1 MTILALRPLRRLHSP
16 VATYLTTGLFAAGIA
31 SSPLLIRVRL
41 HYFGEKLSV
50 FLLMTTTQAAT
61 INNGRITDVAEELA

>member
-1 MTILALRPLRRLHSP
+1 MAAYFAGLSSGSP
-16 VATYLTTGLFAAGIA
+16 CATYLIIGLFTAGIA
-31 SSPLLIRVRL
+31 SSLSLVRVRL

>member
-1 MTILALRPLRRLHSP
+1 MPILALRPLRRLHSP
-16 VATYLTTGLFAAGIA
+16 DATYLTTGLFAAGIA
-31 SSPLLIRVRL
+31 SSPSLIRVRL

-61 INNGRITDVAEELA
+61 IKNGRITDVAEQLA

>member
-16 VATYLTTGLFAAGIA
+16 GATYLTTGLFAAGIA
-31 SSPLLIRVRL
+31 GTPSLIRVRL

-50 FLLMTTTQAAT
+50 FLLMTTTQTAT
-61 INNGRITDVAEELA
+61 INNGRITEVAVALA